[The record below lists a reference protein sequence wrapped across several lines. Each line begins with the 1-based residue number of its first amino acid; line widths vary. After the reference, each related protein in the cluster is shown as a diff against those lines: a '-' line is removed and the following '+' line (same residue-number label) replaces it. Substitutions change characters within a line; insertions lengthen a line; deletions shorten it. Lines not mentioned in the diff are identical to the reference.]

1 MRVSSTENMPSNVGY
16 QSALSRHSKPSPQN
30 PIEESRKRNIL
41 NTSAMAIKDYS
52 LMNQDLMDL
61 NDLNL
66 KKPVPPI
73 LKKSSEVFTRLYRHN
88 KKSPVNVYTHV

>member
-1 MRVSSTENMPSNVGY
+1 MRVSSTENMPNNVGY
-16 QSALSRHSKPSPQN
+16 QSALSRHSKPSLQKEN
-30 PIEESRKRNIL
+30 EENRKRNVA
-41 NTSAMAIKDYS
+41 NSSAMAIKDYS

-73 LKKSSEVFTRLYRHN
+73 LKKSSEVFTRLYQHN